1 MSTLQVE
8 IVFDLNANGAGDFF
22 TLDDAAKGKLD
33 NTDYKLAGP
42 LFTDVSDTVRS
53 ATVNRGRNRALER
66 FTAGTASVTLDNR
79 NRYYDPTNV
88 ASPYYGQIL
97 PQKEIV
103 IKDQGVTIYTGLI
116 SDWNFGYAVGGDST
130 AEVVC
135 VDGTSLLVDPFLTA
149 ATQVAET
156 TGERIVKVLDDI
168 EWSGVKRVIS
178 TGKQSLGTD
187 VIAADTK
194 GLEYLNKIA
203 ISEPGAFF
211 VSKTGSLV
219 FRDRDDLQTA
229 TSTVFSSSQ
238 IPFSAIAV
246 EYGIE
251 EMMNSVLVKW
261 TGGEVALTDA
271 DSIAAYG
278 PFETTYNTLLPSAE
292 NATSFGQFQL
302 GLYAQPTY
310 RVDQITTL
318 LHALPVLKQQEVLN
332 LELGDVV
339 LVKWTPNNI
348 GAEITQAVSIDKI
361 EFAGVTKE
369 ERAVTFSMSET
380 AASFILDNATFGI
393 LGTGILGY

>member
-33 NTDYKLAGP
+33 NTDYKLAGEV
-42 LFTDVSDTVRS
+42 LTDVSDTVRS
-53 ATVNRGRNRALER
+53 ATINRGRNKQLER

-79 NRYYDPTNV
+79 NRVYDPTN
-88 ASPYYGQIL
+88 AAGPHYNQIL

-103 IKDQGVTIYTGLI
+103 IKDAGVVIYTGLI
-116 SDWNFGYAVGGDST
+116 SDWNFGYAIGGDST

-135 VDGTSLLVDPFLTA
+135 VDGTSLLVDPFITA
-149 ATQVAET
+149 ATQSAET
-156 TGERIVKVLDDI
+156 TGARIVKVLDDI
-168 EWSGVKRVIS
+168 EWSTAKRDIS
-178 TGKQSLGTD
+178 AGKQLLGTD
-187 VIAADTK
+187 VIAAETK
-194 GLEYLNKIA
+194 GLEYLNKIST
-203 ISEPGAFF
+203 SEPGAFF
-211 VSKTGSLV
+211 IGKTGSVV
-219 FRDRDDLQTA
+219 FRDRDDLQSA
-229 TSTVFSSSQ
+229 TNTVFSASQ
-238 IPFSAIAV
+238 IPFSNIAV
-246 EYGIE
+246 EFGIE
-251 EMMNSVLVKW
+251 EMMNSVVVKW
-261 TGGEVALTDA
+261 TGGTVALTDA
-271 DSIAAYG
+271 ASIEKYG
-278 PFETTYNTLLPSAE
+278 VFETTYQTLLPSAA
-292 NATSFGQFQL
+292 NATSFAQFQL
-302 GLYAQPTY
+302 GIYAEPTY

-318 LHALPVLKQQEVLN
+318 LHALPLVKQQEVLN

-393 LGTGILGY
+393 LSTGILGY